1 MARTIERLGAAA
13 DPVALDVVWTRLLA
27 LVNEQAV
34 SLQRTAF
41 SPVVREAGDCS
52 VGFFGIDG
60 RMIGQAATGTPGH
73 VLALPD
79 CVKYLVSIHP
89 PETLRP
95 GDVIMT
101 NDPYRNCGH
110 QNDITVCTPIFK
122 DGKAIALYASTCHV
136 PDIGGLRR
144 GGPNAA
150 DVYEEGIL
158 IPALKLYR
166 EGELNQDLVT
176 LVRANVRQ
184 PNPVMG
190 DINALVGTNEIGGK
204 RVLEYMDELGI
215 SDLVALEDEI
225 IGRSEKAM
233 REAIRTIP
241 AGVYEHA
248 IDIDGVVE
256 DEPTHVQVKVTVRA
270 DGTMHIDYT
279 GSSPKSR
286 YPINVVLN
294 YTHAYTHYALKCAI
308 ATDLPNNAGLTMP
321 VTVHAPEG
329 SILNAKPPS
338 PLGGRTRV
346 GHFLPAALFG
356 ALGKAIPD
364 RITAES
370 VGFASITVA
379 GVGGDGHQ
387 FVQDSGMTNGG
398 TGARPN
404 KDGLSSTGWPH
415 GARHV
420 PTEIVEATSP
430 IIFHRHELRTDS
442 GGPGRLRGG
451 LGQVHTLEVL
461 GARGLYRM
469 RAYAHCVRFA
479 ARGRFGGLP
488 GATTSAHQRSGTD
501 VSLWEGNDLEQD
513 AVVTLESGGGGGF
526 FSPLERDP
534 ALVLSDV
541 VDGYVSVASAE
552 RDYGVVIDE
561 DALRVDDRATAE
573 RRAKLRS
580 SAR

>member
-1 MARTIERLGAAA
+1 MSRTMDRLGAA

-89 PETLRP
+89 PETLAP

-110 QNDITVCTPIFK
+110 QNDITVCTPVFK

-136 PDIGGLRR
+136 PDIGGMHR
-144 GGPNAA
+144 GGPNAS
-150 DVYEEGIL
+150 DVFEEGVL

-166 EGELNQDLVT
+166 KGVLNEDLVT
-176 LVRANVRQ
+176 LIRANVRQ

-215 SDLVALEDEI
+215 SDLVALEEEI
-225 IGRSEKAM
+225 ISRSERAM

-241 AGVYEHA
+241 PGTYEHA

-256 DEPTHVQVKVTVRA
+256 QEPTHIQVKVIVKA

-321 VTVHAPEG
+321 VTMHAPEG
-329 SILNAKPPS
+329 SILCAKPPS
-338 PLGGRTRV
+338 PIGGRTRV
-346 GHFLPAALFG
+346 GHFLPALLFG
-356 ALGKAIPD
+356 ALAKAIPD

-370 VGFASITVA
+370 VGFASITVT
-379 GVGGDGHQ
+379 GVNRSGHP

-420 PTEIVEATSP
+420 PTEIVEASAP

-442 GGPGRLRGG
+442 GGPGKMRGG
-451 LGQVHTLEVL
+451 LGQIHTLEVL
-461 GARGLYRM
+461 DTNGPYRM
-469 RAYAHCVRFA
+469 RAYAHCVRYP
-479 ARGRFGGLP
+479 ARGRFGGAP
-488 GATTSAHQRSGTD
+488 GATTRAYEAKGRAVTLWD
-501 VSLWEGNDLEQD
+501 VNRLEAD

-526 FSPLERDP
+526 FPPFERDP
-534 ALVLSDV
+534 ARVLSDV
-541 VDGYVSVASAE
+541 IDGYVSLESA
-552 RDYGVVIDE
+552 RQDYGVAI
-561 DALRVDDRATAE
+561 DDRRTHVDEKATAE
-573 RRAKLRS
+573 LRREPPK
-580 SAR
+580 AR